1 MLFVGR
7 CPKANV
13 WRDPKS
19 PISRNEGKTFSGF
32 QVKETEV
39 ALFDLFAVR
48 FRTKAKNE
56 IDQRQYPVK
65 IYSSP
70 VKKNRVTLSLK
81 CASFSFIFGLF
92 KNEIIF
98 TTNTCAK
105 LGCRHSTVD
114 SSVAFHSAAPG
125 LSPKHTIY
133 ALIIYSQICAMFVMW
148 NDGNKQKEA
157 GMAI

>member
-1 MLFVGR
+1 MCYETLSRCCLLDGAQKPTCDETLKAQSQEMKGR
-7 CPKANV
+7 HFL
-13 WRDPKS
+13 DFKS
-19 PISRNEGKTFSGF
+19 KRRKWLCLICLPFG
-32 QVKETEV
+32 
-39 ALFDLFAVR
+39 L
-48 FRTKAKNE
+48 
-56 IDQRQYPVK
+56 K

-133 ALIIYSQICAMFVMW
+133 ALIIYSQICAMFVM
-148 NDGNKQKEA
+148 
-157 GMAI
+157 